1 MIIKTDKNTYYV
13 TEFIKDDVEND
24 LLIFKGFKNISSLT
38 KISIRKIRLKKQ
50 HVIGNI
56 DLSKQI
62 VLIGNSKGD
71 IRRLLS
77 IKDLIELNK
86 NVIDYLPFDYREV
99 VRIYNNATKKFIDCK

>member
-38 KISIRKIRLKKQ
+38 KISIRKIRLKKH
-50 HVIGNI
+50 HVVGNI

-62 VLIGNSKGD
+62 VLLQNSKGD

-77 IKDLIELNK
+77 IKDLLELNK
-86 NVIDYLPFDYREV
+86 NGIEYVPCDYREV
-99 VRIYNNATKKFIDCK
+99 VKIYNNATKKFIDCK